1 MTFYN
6 SSTSRPKTLMELL
19 LAKKIEAASAEC
31 GSGRRLLRTDSMD
44 SVSSMG
50 SCTSSMLG
58 EDVCRCDDCLL
69 GIVDLYIIA
78 PRERTSLRKKVNET
92 RNPNWMK
99 KKKNCSCT
107 NFICISIEKMSC
119 CLYNLCTGCVEEA

>member
-78 PRERTSLRKKVNET
+78 PRERTSLRKKVNEI
-92 RNPNWMK
+92 MK
-99 KKKNCSCT
+99 SQLDEEKKNCSCT
-107 NFICISIEKMSC
+107 NFIRISIEKMSC